1 MLKASNTFE
10 FPSKFPNMHQ
20 DLNELNSEESR
31 QQDPG
36 FPE

>member
-1 MLKASNTFE
+1 MLKASNTLA

-20 DLNELNSEESR
+20 DLNEANSEDSR

-36 FPE
+36 LPE